1 MKKKQ
6 FQAGCRGGSI
16 FGGTAELWLKQRG
29 EGTMLD
35 NLGMAGNFN
44 LPWKKNSS
52 GKEWKEEASGWREL
66 KVREF
71 L

>member
-1 MKKKQ
+1 
-6 FQAGCRGGSI
+6 
-16 FGGTAELWLKQRG
+16 
-29 EGTMLD
+29 MLD